1 MNLLPVAH
9 RELLVLSRR
18 SKLYWLRS
26 GIGLV
31 IACLSV
37 AIMTVQI
44 LRGAPP
50 SELSRPLFTA
60 LAYLCYFISLISG
73 PVLLADCLAGERR
86 AGTLGFLFQTDLGA
100 LDIVAGK
107 FVALAMPA
115 LHGLLAALPVMAVTF
130 FMGGVTGGE
139 LVRTGLALANLLF
152 FSLAMTLLCSAVARH
167 ERTAFAVSGC
177 IMAGCGAVLPALDR
191 WLDSG
196 RTASLFLM
204 DLFSSP
210 GLPVWL
216 AGDAAYGTDAAA
228 FSQSLILSHC
238 AGWLCLAAACLVLPF
253 TWQVRS
259 GREAQCGGLAGG
271 FRARPVGNR
280 DPMLWLALHQLGRPL
295 IPWCLAAIIALL
307 VLLGISKADGTTDNA
322 ILIGVAVYVLHSFY
336 KLPVAWCATRAF
348 SRERDSGA
356 LEMLFVTPA
365 GETAAWRGWMAGMRR
380 RFLLPGLA
388 LVAVDLLLSGRT
400 LVVDSPGFGGV
411 KWYFLTVI
419 AAGMFLL
426 DCYVLSWVGLW
437 QGLTA
442 RNATRACIRTLM
454 SLMILPGIA
463 FTPLL
468 VPIFSNNSLDEE
480 AGIVIG
486 ILWFLASFLMDVGV
500 GVWSMV
506 HLSDDCR
513 EIAARSARNS

>member
-18 SKLYWLRS
+18 PKLYWLRS

-37 AIMTVQI
+37 GIMTVQI

-60 LAYLCYFISLISG
+60 IGYLCYFISLIAG
-73 PVLLADCLAGERR
+73 PVLLSDCLAGEKR
-86 AGTLGFLFQTDLGA
+86 AGTLGFLFLTDLGA

-115 LHGLLAALPVMAVTF
+115 LHALLAALPVMAVTF

-152 FSLAMTLLCSAVARH
+152 FSLAVTLLCSAVARH
-167 ERTAFAVSGC
+167 ERSAFAVSSF
-177 IMAGCGAVLPALDR
+177 IMAGCGGVLPALDR
-191 WLDSG
+191 WLASG
-196 RTASLFLM
+196 GHAGLFLL
-204 DLFSSP
+204 DAFSCP

-216 AGDAAYGTDAAA
+216 AGDAAYRTNAAA

-238 AGWLCLAAACLVLPF
+238 AGWICLAAACVVLPL

-259 GREAQCGGLAGG
+259 GRGSQRGGPVGG
-271 FRARPVGNR
+271 RRARRV
-280 DPMLWLALHQLGRPL
+280 DDKHPMVWLALHQLGGPL
-295 IPWCLAAIIALL
+295 TPWCLAAVIALL
-307 VLLGISKADGTTDNA
+307 VWLGISKADGTTDTA
-322 ILIGVAVYVLHSFY
+322 IVIGLAAYVLHCFY
-336 KLPVAWCATRAF
+336 KVPIAWNATRAF

-365 GETAAWRGWMAGMRR
+365 GETTVWRGWMAGMRR
-380 RFLLPGLA
+380 RYLLPGLA
-388 LVAVDLLLSGRT
+388 LVAVDLLLSARE
-400 LVVDSPGFGGV
+400 LVAAPAGFEGV
-411 KWYFLTVI
+411 KWYVLTV
-419 AAGMFLL
+419 AAAALFLL

-437 QGLTA
+437 QGLIA

-454 SLMILPGIA
+454 SLMILPGLL
-463 FTPLL
+463 FLPLL
-468 VPIFSNNSLDEE
+468 VLTFTGNSFDEG
-480 AGIVIG
+480 AVLAVT
-486 ILWFLASFLMDVGV
+486 ILWFLAGFLVDVGM
-500 GVWSMV
+500 GVWCMV

-513 EIAARSARNS
+513 EIAGRNAR